1 MKFSCTLH
9 DHIIN
14 LLTEKHIKID
24 DLAVLV
30 YNSQKKYNSKI
41 TREASRDAVMHV
53 LAKREVQNLILVGLY
68 LDQQSKKDEHMDPYL
83 KAFLKEDSSQF
94 QVDETLS
101 TGIPAVFGAI
111 ASSNRGYL
119 DKTKPG
125 IIGEVDAQPY
135 NVFLDDLLAGIVAG
149 AESYIANKE
158 SLGAYKE
165 ME

>member
-9 DHIIN
+9 NHIMD
-14 LLTEKHIKID
+14 LLAKKHIKID
-24 DLAVLV
+24 DLAILV
-30 YNSQKKYNSKI
+30 YNSQKKYNPKI
-41 TREASRDAVMHV
+41 TIEVSRDAVVHV
-53 LAKREVQNLILVGLY
+53 LAKREVQNIILVGLY
-68 LDQQSKKDEHMDPYL
+68 LDDKSKTDENMDPYL
-83 KAFLKEDSSQF
+83 KAFLDEDSSQF

-125 IIGEVDAQPY
+125 IIGKVDSKPY

-158 SLGAYKE
+158 SIGVYKE